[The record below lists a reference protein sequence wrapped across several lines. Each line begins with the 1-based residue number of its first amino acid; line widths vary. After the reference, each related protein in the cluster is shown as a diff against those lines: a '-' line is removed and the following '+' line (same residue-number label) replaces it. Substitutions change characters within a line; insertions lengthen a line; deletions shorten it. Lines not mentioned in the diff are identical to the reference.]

1 MNQELSKLKDIK
13 PLVEIQDHSL
23 WLFLAMILAFFIAV
37 ALIWYL
43 IKKPK
48 RRKRRRLSQKEL
60 AIKALKELDFSDTK
74 EAVYSFSTNIQ
85 KLLPKERLDEYRD
98 FLRDIELYK
107 YKKDVPKLNEDDLAK
122 IKEIIK
128 EATDG

>member
-13 PLVEIQDHSL
+13 PLVEIDDHSL

-60 AIKALKELDFSDTK
+60 AIKALKEIDFSNTK

>member
-13 PLVEIQDHSL
+13 PLVEIADHSL
-23 WLFLAMILAFFIAV
+23 WIFLAMILGFFIAV

-48 RRKRRRLSQKEL
+48 RRKRRRLSPKEL

-85 KLLPKERLDEYRD
+85 KLLPKEKLDEHRE
-98 FLRDIELYK
+98 FLRHIELYK
-107 YKKDVPKLNEDDLAK
+107 YKKDVPSLSEADLK
-122 IKEIIK
+122 SIKELIK
-128 EATDG
+128 EAVNG